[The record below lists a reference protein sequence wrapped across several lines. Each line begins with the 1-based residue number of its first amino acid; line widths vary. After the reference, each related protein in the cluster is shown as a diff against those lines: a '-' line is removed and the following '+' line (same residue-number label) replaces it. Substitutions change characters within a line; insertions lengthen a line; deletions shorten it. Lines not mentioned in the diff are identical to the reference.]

1 MRAKKFGA
9 PLNEDLKKVARSARF
24 GTESSEN
31 KKNNSISPSVSI
43 NFKIVCIF
51 NKVLFG
57 SDLFLYFRHQPS

>member
-43 NFKIVCIF
+43 YFKMCFVWI
-51 NKVLFG
+51 
-57 SDLFLYFRHQPS
+57 